1 MDDLSSHIYFSA
13 NTIARKLSKMADEH
27 FKPFGF
33 TSSYAF
39 LIMAINR
46 NSGLSQ
52 KEVSTLFQLAPS
64 TVTRFV
70 DKLVKMGL
78 MERKQDGKE
87 VKLALTSKGDEMAEK
102 IEGQFAILNTEIT
115 EAWGEKY
122 LDTLNR
128 MTHHGI
134 QMLDEQ
140 D

>member
-1 MDDLSSHIYFSA
+1 MDELSLHIYFSA
-13 NTIARKLSKMADEH
+13 NTIARKLSKMADDH

-39 LIMAINR
+39 MIMAVNR

-87 VKLALTSKGDEMAEK
+87 VMLVLTPKGKEMVKRIEDEFAL
-102 IEGQFAILNTEIT
+102 LNTRIS
-115 EAWGEKY
+115 EAWGDKY

-128 MTHHGI
+128 MARHGI